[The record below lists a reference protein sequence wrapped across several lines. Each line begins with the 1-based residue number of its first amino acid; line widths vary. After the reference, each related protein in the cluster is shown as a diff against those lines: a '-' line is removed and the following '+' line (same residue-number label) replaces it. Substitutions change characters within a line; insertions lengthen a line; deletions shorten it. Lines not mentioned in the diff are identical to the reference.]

1 MKSTYLFPHQY
12 AVVGWILTVPSF
24 IVGLL
29 LVFGVIPEDLLG
41 RWPVFAVYANRVL
54 GQDVYFGV
62 VHSAILDEILCIV
75 LTVGLI
81 LIAFSAEPHE
91 DEFIRHLRLE
101 SLVWAT
107 KINYLILIMCVLFF
121 YEGGFL
127 YVLLFN
133 MFTLL
138 LLFIFRFR
146 FVLMRSKTDRL

>member
-1 MKSTYLFPHQY
+1 MKSNYLFPHKY
-12 AVVGWILTVPSF
+12 SVFGWILTIPSF

-29 LVFGVIPEDLLG
+29 LVFGFIQGDLLG
-41 RWPVFAVYANRVL
+41 QWPVFAVYADRVL
-54 GQDVYFGV
+54 GPDVYFGIV
-62 VHSAILDEILCIV
+62 QTAILDEVLCVV

-81 LIAFSAEPHE
+81 LIAFSAEPYE

-107 KINYLILIMCVLFF
+107 KINYLILIICVLFF

-133 MFTLL
+133 LFTLL

-146 FVLMRSKTDRL
+146 LVLLRSKTDKL